1 RADGLAPLSGVVT
14 GTTYNVTGL
23 VPGVSYQVYVRAVC
37 GTNKGGW
44 TTYPVVL
51 TTNCGEV
58 DGNFFQGFEGISGGS
73 TSSPAPIH
81 CWTYLNTTGGSS
93 AYGYVYSTAAKS
105 GSNGYY
111 TYRPST
117 TNGDVLLISP
127 LTKNLGQG
135 KKQLRLSA
143 KVSSATVK
151 PIFEVYRMDGN
162 TAQSSKT
169 LIQKIDLTTNWEEFI
184 VPLPANTTDDYF
196 AFSFERDNSAPY
208 VYLDDIYYED
218 V

>member
-1 RADGLAPLSGVVT
+1 NSSTAPYVYLDDIYYEDIMSCAFPLNIKVTNVNSNSATISWDPSITSGVSSYEYELRADGLAPLSGVVT

-37 GTNKGGW
+37 RTNKGGW

-93 AYGYVYSTAAKS
+93 AYGYVY
-105 GSNGYY
+105 
-111 TYRPST
+111 
-117 TNGDVLLISP
+117 
-127 LTKNLGQG
+127 
-135 KKQLRLSA
+135 
-143 KVSSATVK
+143 
-151 PIFEVYRMDGN
+151 
-162 TAQSSKT
+162 
-169 LIQKIDLTTNWEEFI
+169 
-184 VPLPANTTDDYF
+184 
-196 AFSFERDNSAPY
+196 
-208 VYLDDIYYED
+208 
-218 V
+218 